1 MADNLPIESSSYESV
16 LKQASQQR
24 NIIFKFSKTYPA
36 YIILMVFLV
45 ISYFVWNFFGQQVE
59 TDRRTSFDKA
69 VNSVV
74 TRFDTKYRSNLQV
87 LTSIAGLYDNLVEV
101 VRDYFYLYS
110 TVPTQ
115 TNPSIVSLMYA
126 PVVTNDKI
134 KKDEFEFNAQ
144 RQTKLSEFRIFP
156 ESHEQFFF
164 PVYYIEPFKENMY
177 LAGFDLN
184 SNNIARAAI
193 LKARDSNTVVATEVF
208 EIRQQGRK
216 TVVFEEAKYD
226 TLLNPMGQID
236 FIDEKFVKKNIDFE
250 IKKLDGFYIMA
261 PVYLKDS
268 VRSTPDERTKN
279 FNGVVILEAN
289 AEKFFKSALGAGL
302 PSDTTV
308 YFKVIDINSS
318 GKENIIYQSDNAA
331 KAGDGFNP
339 LICDTILIQIA
350 DRELKVIFSTVPGFG
365 EGLQAQMPI
374 ISLIISLVL
383 SFVFFGFIL
392 SVSTSRARAM
402 DLAERM
408 TRSQRRIVETTDDI
422 IAALELSGVW
432 KSLNPAAQSIFGYS
446 FNELAGSK
454 IENLFMD
461 AADIK
466 KFTALIRQSID
477 EYTERMDFRMKTKV
491 GEIKWLSW
499 SFTVSNNDGLIY
511 CIGRDTTLEKIAEE
525 NAKLRAKQIELAE
538 QFTKEAS
545 EFKSFFMTK
554 LSHQMRNSLTGI
566 IGYLQLLLQK
576 LYDDEEEQN
585 SFISLAEESSEEL
598 FSFVEDMVDVAAET
612 SVDISTLILDRIMN
626 KTKTEVANAVSGSA
640 KVNIMVNDEG
650 RNSTIVG
657 DSKLLTQAFT
667 HVFIAL
673 SEGMDSSD
681 IHVTGVENTHEGAT
695 EIQIITGGNIL
706 VSDII
711 EVYKAN
717 KYKLIEALKEDKNDV
732 MLRFAKAA
740 SLFRLMNG
748 TMTLETFGHEDGN
761 VVQITLPINKQIS

>member
-1 MADNLPIESSSYESV
+1 MADKIPIESSSYESV

-36 YIILMVFLV
+36 YIILLVFLV
-45 ISYFVWNFFGQQVE
+45 ISYFVWNFFSKQIE
-59 TDRRTSFDKA
+59 TDRRTAFDKA
-69 VNSVV
+69 VNSVE
-74 TRFDTKYRSNLQV
+74 TRFEARYNSNLQV

-126 PVVTNDKI
+126 PVITNDKM
-134 KKDEFEFNAQ
+134 KRDEFEFNAQ
-144 RQTKLSEFRIFP
+144 RQTKLSEFKIFP
-156 ESHEQFFF
+156 ESQEQYFF
-164 PVYYIEPFKENMY
+164 PVYFVEPFRDNMY

-184 SNNIARAAI
+184 SSRIARQAI

-226 TLLNPMGQID
+226 TLFNPMGQID
-236 FIDEKFVKKNIDFE
+236 FIDEKFIKKNIDFD
-250 IKKLDGFYIMA
+250 IKKLDGFYIIA

-268 VRSTPDERTKN
+268 ARATPIERAKN

-302 PSDTTV
+302 PSDTTI
-308 YFKVIDINSS
+308 YFKVIDINSD
-318 GKENIIYQSDNAA
+318 GKENVVYQSGNIPADE
-331 KAGDGFNP
+331 GFKP
-339 LICDTILIQIA
+339 LISDTVLIKIA
-350 DRELKVIFSTVPGFG
+350 DRDLKVIFATVPGFG
-365 EGLQAQMPI
+365 SGLQAQMPI
-374 ISLIISLVL
+374 ISLVISLVL

-422 IAALELSGVW
+422 IAAMDLTGVW
-432 KSLNPAAQSIFGYS
+432 KSLNPAAQAIFGYS
-446 FNELAGSK
+446 FGELAGTN
-454 IENLFMD
+454 IEGLFLEASD
-461 AADIK
+461 YK
-466 KFTALIRQSID
+466 RFTAMIRQASD
-477 EYTERMDFRMKTKV
+477 EYTERMDFRMKTKEGDV
-491 GEIKWLSW
+491 KWLSW

-576 LYDDEEEQN
+576 LYDTEEEQD
-585 SFISLAEESSEEL
+585 SFVSLAEESSEEL
-598 FSFVEDMVDVAAET
+598 FSFVEDMVDVASET
-612 SVDISTLILDRIMN
+612 SIDISTLVLDRIMDRTKADVASALAGAN
-626 KTKTEVANAVSGSA
+626 KI
-640 KVNIMVNDEG
+640 NIVVNDEG
-650 RNSTIVG
+650 KSATVVG
-657 DSKLLTQAFT
+657 DGNLLAQAFA
-667 HVFIAL
+667 HVFLAL
-673 SEGMDSSD
+673 SEGNENSE
-681 IHVTGVENTHEGAT
+681 IQVTGIENTHEGAT
-695 EIQIITGGNIL
+695 EIQVVTGGNAL

-717 KYKLIEALKEDKNDV
+717 KYKLIEALKDDRNDV

-748 TMTLETFGHEDGN
+748 TMTLETFGHDDGN
-761 VVQITLPINKQIS
+761 VVQITLPINKQLS